1 MREKDTKLEIKVED
15 KLSSYLVP
23 LIEDEPS
30 LRSASYV
37 KRNRFE
43 EKTVNHAD
51 VENAKNEGWEVKRN
65 NKVSI
70 RMKRLKRHDKEL
82 EDRAWMLFRSMGY
95 PVMNGENFHI
105 HYIRDDG
112 SIGKKQID
120 VYAEDSETALI
131 VECKSRESR
140 GRRTLQKD
148 ILETQA
154 LQKYIRKS
162 IVAHHKGERRHKI
175 IWIYITHNIIWSE
188 PDLERAS
195 DARIK
200 IITENELQYFETF
213 VKHMGPAGRY
223 QILGE
228 FLQNEK
234 VPGLAEIRLPAIR
247 GTLGGD
253 TFYAFV
259 TKPRHLLKI
268 AFINH
273 QALNHPD
280 GKPAYQRMIS
290 SSRIRDIGQ
299 FIKDGGYFPTNLLV
313 NFVDE
318 PRFDLLENT
327 ENTDQNTRFGWLT
340 LPKKYKSAWIIDG
353 QHRLYGYSHLD
364 DTYLDQSI
372 FVIAFA
378 KMDVHREADL
388 FITIN
393 HKQKSV
399 PRSLLVS
406 LLADIRMEDSDPST
420 SLSAL
425 ASAII
430 RSLNTSKT
438 SPLGRRFALPDIPA
452 EPGQN
457 LTISEGVKGLKRTGL
472 IGRIVD
478 KKILSGPMCGET
490 DEETIKRASYIIDAY
505 FTRIQLSVP
514 DKWEAGKSAYIAT
527 NPGFRAHLQVIAEVV
542 QYLTLKRNY
551 DFYTATTILFA
562 DKVV

>member
-406 LLADIRMEDSDPST
+406 LLADIRMGDSDPST